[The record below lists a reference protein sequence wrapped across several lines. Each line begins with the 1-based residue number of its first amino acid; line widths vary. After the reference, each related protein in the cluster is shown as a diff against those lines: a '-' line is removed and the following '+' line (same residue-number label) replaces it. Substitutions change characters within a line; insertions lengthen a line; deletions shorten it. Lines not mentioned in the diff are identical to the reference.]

1 MLFHSTQAGTRAT
14 ALIREYQTLEEV
26 TKEWFTIRNARS
38 SFGEGMEEWD
48 KKPAMVLCEIFE
60 WNHSENEWK
69 KLGRVLPFKPATLD
83 PLKELPVA
91 ADPSTKLEMGPEP
104 AGTDALINLYM

>member
-60 WNHSENEWK
+60 WNHSDK
-69 KLGRVLPFKPATLD
+69 SLGLVFKPLCYSSNVCWS
-83 PLKELPVA
+83 E
-91 ADPSTKLEMGPEP
+91 SG
-104 AGTDALINLYM
+104 